1 MKRAFLILVAL
12 LIASIAVNVW
22 QWRNHPKESTVIE
35 HDTVWKDSIIRE
47 PVAAETV
54 RTERV
59 VYIKLPVGDT
69 QGTGT
74 AVPSKDST
82 GESQSPCVA
91 NGSDSMVIAL
101 PIEQKRYEDSL
112 YTAWVSGF
120 QARLDSIRLRLPEVH
135 TTVNKTVVKP
145 TPSIT
150 VGIQAGGGY
159 GVFNRK
165 PDFYIGVGAQV
176 NLWRK

>member
-1 MKRAFLILVAL
+1 MAL

-54 RTERV
+54 MTERV
-59 VYIKLPVGDT
+59 VYVKV
-69 QGTGT
+69 
-74 AVPSKDST
+74 AVPPDT
-82 GESQSPCVA
+82 VH
-91 NGSDSMVIAL
+91 GSIEVQI

-120 QARLDSIRLRLPEVH
+120 QARLDSIRLRLPEVQ
-135 TTVNKTVVKP
+135 TKVTKTVVKP
-145 TPSIT
+145 TPLIT

-165 PDFYIGVGAQV
+165 PDVYIGVGAQV

>member
-54 RTERV
+54 RTEEV
-59 VYIKLPVGDT
+59 VYIK
-69 QGTGT
+69 
-74 AVPSKDST
+74 VPSKDST

-101 PIEQKRYEDSL
+101 PIEQKRYDDSL

-120 QARLDSIRLRLPEVH
+120 QARLDSIRLRLPEVQ
-135 TTVNKTVVKP
+135 TTVTKTVVRP
-145 TPSIT
+145 TPLIT

>member
-1 MKRAFLILVAL
+1 MAL

-54 RTERV
+54 MTERV
-59 VYIKLPVGDT
+59 VYVKV
-69 QGTGT
+69 
-74 AVPSKDST
+74 AVPPDT
-82 GESQSPCVA
+82 VH
-91 NGSDSMVIAL
+91 GSIEVQI

-120 QARLDSIRLRLPEVH
+120 QARLDSIRLRLPEVQ
-135 TTVNKTVVKP
+135 TTVTKTVVRP
-145 TPSIT
+145 TPLIT